1 MPAKR
6 TEPSQSLLQGGKYTN
21 SVSTDLAKRFAAM
34 RRAQAKAER
43 GVKAEVAQQEMDLS
57 SGRPTC
63 LATAA
68 ARQAASPGL
77 FQLAVSN

>member
-21 SVSTDLAKRFAAM
+21 SASTDLAKRFAAM

-43 GVKAEVAQQEMDLS
+43 EQ
-57 SGRPTC
+57 
-63 LATAA
+63 ATALTQQRLDLEVGGQVLPFKA
-68 ARQAASPGL
+68 AG
-77 FQLAVSN
+77 NG